1 MSFSS
6 FHQARLNE
14 MMSQIRL
21 RQSQAGERLG
31 PGDGRYEVEDAMQEQ
46 LKQVSPAHVH
56 WQMVIVEGVGAVQF
70 SSKSNFAA
78 SIKAICSDDSK
89 NLSRNDDRNKI

>member
-1 MSFSS
+1 
-6 FHQARLNE
+6 

-31 PGDGRYEVEDAMQEQ
+31 PGDGRYEVEDAMQAQ

-56 WQMVIVEGVGAVQF
+56 WQMVIVKELVQF
-70 SSKSNFAA
+70 SSKSNLAA
-78 SIKAICSDDSK
+78 SSQLAVMTG
-89 NLSRNDDRNKI
+89 KI

>member
-1 MSFSS
+1 
-6 FHQARLNE
+6 

-31 PGDGRYEVEDAMQEQ
+31 PGDGRYEVEDAMQAQ

-56 WQMVIVEGVGAVQF
+56 WQMVIVEGVDAVQF
-70 SSKSNFAA
+70 
-78 SIKAICSDDSK
+78 
-89 NLSRNDDRNKI
+89 KI

>member
-1 MSFSS
+1 
-6 FHQARLNE
+6 

-31 PGDGRYEVEDAMQEQ
+31 PGDGRYEVEDAMQAQ

-56 WQMVIVEGVGAVQF
+56 WQMVIVVRSWCSSVQ
-70 SSKSNFAA
+70 
-78 SIKAICSDDSK
+78 
-89 NLSRNDDRNKI
+89 NLIWQPQGNLQ

>member
-1 MSFSS
+1 MRFCT
-6 FHQARLNE
+6 FYQARLNE

-31 PGDGRYEVEDAMQEQ
+31 PGEGRYEVEDAMQEQ

-56 WQMVIVEGVGAVQF
+56 WQMIIVEGVATFQF
-70 SSKSNFAA
+70 KV
-78 SIKAICSDDSK
+78 
-89 NLSRNDDRNKI
+89 